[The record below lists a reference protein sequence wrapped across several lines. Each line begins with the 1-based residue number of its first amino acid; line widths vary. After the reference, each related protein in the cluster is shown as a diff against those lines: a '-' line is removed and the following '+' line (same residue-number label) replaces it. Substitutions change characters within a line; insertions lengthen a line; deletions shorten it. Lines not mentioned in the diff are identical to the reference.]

1 MQHAPARLVLAL
13 AVAVAV
19 VAGAAAPAHAKPDA
33 KQAKINV
40 YVDVLNQWSSYV
52 YKQRDDYAAWVDLAK
67 GPDCKSTKAR
77 GPSAIGD
84 TAKTTTF
91 PGYLK
96 ALKKGPKL
104 PVDAA
109 AVTMVT
115 TLQAL
120 WQPSFD
126 ASEYY
131 YKRQWKDDDC
141 KRGRELHTQLVE
153 LWAQYVAAEAQVRA
167 FVVQYNDDRE
177 LAQHAATAKKYG
189 KKLRFQFE
197 QVLIDGK
204 QLVRTLDVALA
215 ATPIDA
221 AAITAKLDAFAAS
234 VDATNQLA
242 EANRGNRQ
250 DLRRAVPGRLHPVRD
265 PRRLVQGRRRRAR
278 QDHRRPEGQ
287 ARRHRPRSRRGR
299 EGLQRD
305 DRRRQRRPPHPVDQ
319 VARRAAARFT
329 ARHRARPPRS
339 AARRH
344 RSAAVT

>member
-1 MQHAPARLVLAL
+1 LPASALGRGRARVDDPPMQHAPARLVLAL

-84 TAKTTTF
+84 TAKTSTF

-242 EANRGNRQ
+242 EANRGKAKIYDVLYQ
-250 DLRRAVPGRLHPVRD
+250 GGYTQFVTRAGWFKDAVVELGKTIADPKAKPADIGHDHDEAVKAYNAMIDGANAVRLTP
-265 PRRLVQGRRRRAR
+265 
-278 QDHRRPEGQ
+278 
-287 ARRHRPRSRRGR
+287 SIK
-299 EGLQRD
+299 
-305 DRRRQRRPPHPVDQ
+305 
-319 VARRAAARFT
+319 
-329 ARHRARPPRS
+329 
-339 AARRH
+339 
-344 RSAAVT
+344 

>member
-1 MQHAPARLVLAL
+1 MIAAMQHHPARHAVIVLAAL
-13 AVAVAV
+13 AL
-19 VAGAAAPAHAKPDA
+19 VAGAVAPAQAKPDP

-40 YVDVLNQWSSYV
+40 YVDILNQWSSYV
-52 YKQRDDYAAWVDLAK
+52 YKQRDDYAGWVDPAK
-67 GPDCKSTKAR
+67 GPDCKASKAR

-84 TAKTTTF
+84 TAKKTTF

-109 AVTMVT
+109 AVAMVT

-153 LWAQYVAAEAQVRA
+153 LWAQYVAAEQQVRA
-167 FVVQYNDDRE
+167 FVVQYNDERE
-177 LAQHAATAKKYG
+177 LAQHAATGKKYG
-189 KKLRFQFE
+189 KKLRYHFE
-197 QVLIDGK
+197 QALIDGK
-204 QLVRTLDVALA
+204 QLVRTLDAALA

-234 VDATNQLA
+234 VDAANQLA
-242 EANRGNRQ
+242 EANRGNAKIYDVLYQ
-250 DLRRAVPGRLHPVRD
+250 GGYTQFVTHAGWFKDAVVELGKTIAD
-265 PRRLVQGRRRRAR
+265 PKAKPAAIAK
-278 QDHRRPEGQ
+278 DH
-287 ARRHRPRSRRGR
+287 
-299 EGLQRD
+299 D
-305 DRRRQRRPPHPVDQ
+305 
-319 VARRAAARFT
+319 
-329 ARHRARPPRS
+329 
-339 AARRH
+339 
-344 RSAAVT
+344 AAVKAYNGMIDAANAVRLTPSIK